1 MTAVTA
7 IANAVTMEC
16 SEKRKGK
23 EREGKRGINM
33 EVIFFHREK
42 RQVSKEE
49 NGQNRFQ
56 NDETDETPLSIKRTN
71 LFDGKEEV
79 LQEGDPRLTE
89 EEKAMLAEIR
99 KERESEKKRH
109 DSKKENRKTGS
120 EENRRN
126 QRNPISQGLSDFVFK
141 ARKLGNDSLHIVFE
155 ALYLGRLKLEG
166 SIQLTPVPWK
176 IYMMYFHAT
185 TNSIALVDMTTIS
198 LAQNGAENTP
208 DNYIGRI
215 LTTDS
220 QALIY
225 LRGRF
230 DDIPGF
236 RNVHVSDQETAASA
250 FSKFSPSA
258 ADFMVTINKRLEN
271 LGKIDIFKLLCAME
285 FRLNVVSQVC
295 LDLMAKK
302 KVDPQVAKAVKELI
316 THTPCD
322 CASSGMALE
331 TYNELLVKFGQN
343 YGACKKVLK

>member
-1 MTAVTA
+1 
-7 IANAVTMEC
+7 
-16 SEKRKGK
+16 
-23 EREGKRGINM
+23 M

-42 RQVSKEE
+42 RQVSKQE
-49 NGQNRFQ
+49 NQQSRFQ
-56 NDETDETPLSIKRTN
+56 ADNTPLSKLSIKRTN
-71 LFDGKEEV
+71 LLDGKEEV
-79 LQEGDPRLTE
+79 LEEGDPRLTD
-89 EEKAMLAEIR
+89 EEKAMLVEIR
-99 KERESEKKRH
+99 KEQESEKKRS
-109 DSKKENRKTGS
+109 DFQTENTQKGS
-120 EENRRN
+120 SVNQNN
-126 QRNPISQGLSDFVFK
+126 QRSQRSQNPQGLSDFVFK
-141 ARKLGNDSLHIVFE
+141 ARKVGNDSLHIVFE

-176 IYMMYFHAT
+176 MYMMYFHAT

-230 DDIPGF
+230 DDISGF

-250 FSKFSPSA
+250 FSKFSKTA

-271 LGKIDIFKLLCAME
+271 LGKIDVFKLLCAME

-302 KVDPQVAKAVKELI
+302 KVDPEVAKAVKELI
-316 THTPCD
+316 TNTPCD
-322 CASSGMALE
+322 CASSGTALE
-331 TYNELLVKFGQN
+331 TYQELIAKFGQN
-343 YGACKKVLK
+343 YDACKKVLK

>member
-1 MTAVTA
+1 
-7 IANAVTMEC
+7 
-16 SEKRKGK
+16 
-23 EREGKRGINM
+23 M

-42 RQVSKEE
+42 RQVSKQE
-49 NGQNRFQ
+49 NQQSRFQ
-56 NDETDETPLSIKRTN
+56 ADNTPLSKLSIKRTN
-71 LFDGKEEV
+71 LLDGKEEV
-79 LQEGDPRLTE
+79 LEEGDPRLTD
-89 EEKAMLAEIR
+89 EEKAMLTEIR
-99 KERESEKKRH
+99 KERESEKKR
-109 DSKKENRKTGS
+109 SNFQTKNTKKGS
-120 EENRRN
+120 EENRRS
-126 QRNPISQGLSDFVFK
+126 QRNPIPQGLSDFVFK
-141 ARKLGNDSLHIVFE
+141 ARKVGNDSLHIVFE

-176 IYMMYFHAT
+176 MYMMYFHAT

-230 DDIPGF
+230 DDISGF

-271 LGKIDIFKLLCAME
+271 LGKIDVFKLLCAME
-285 FRLNVVSQVC
+285 FRLNILSQVC

-302 KVDPQVAKAVKELI
+302 KVDPEVAKAVKELI

-331 TYNELLVKFGQN
+331 TYQELIAKFGQN